1 MDKIFLHGMKADTL
15 IGVYDWEREQMQTLL
30 LDLDIGVAE
39 QSAASDHIDDTI
51 HYGDV
56 CEAVRQSLREQ
67 SFLLLEALAEH
78 IANASDQQSLA
89 GQEVARNMEVISSLS
104 EENQSQLQQL
114 WQSMDALRGS
124 AKDIEESIEV
134 FRLFRR

>member
-67 SFLLLEALAEH
+67 SFLLLEALAEQSKGAVAAEAPVQRVH
-78 IANASDQQSLA
+78 AIDAAIHERGAAVFARTCIAC
-89 GQEVARNMEVISSLS
+89 RY
-104 EENQSQLQQL
+104 
-114 WQSMDALRGS
+114 
-124 AKDIEESIEV
+124 
-134 FRLFRR
+134 